1 MEPCGRI
8 TDRRC
13 TEGGPMGRA
22 IVCEVQVLAHFF
34 CFGSLWGVILVSD
47 HQFCELYFGMVACY
61 FCVGTYVT

>member
-1 MEPCGRI
+1 
-8 TDRRC
+8 
-13 TEGGPMGRA
+13 MGRA

-47 HQFCELYFGMVACY
+47 HQFCELYFGMVAFY